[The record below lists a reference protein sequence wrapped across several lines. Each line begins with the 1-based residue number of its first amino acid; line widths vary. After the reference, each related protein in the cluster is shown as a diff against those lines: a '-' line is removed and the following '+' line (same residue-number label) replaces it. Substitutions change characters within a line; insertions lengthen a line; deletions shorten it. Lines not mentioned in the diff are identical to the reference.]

1 MTKLA
6 MLKLFFIVLVIMFF
20 GGIIWSMINGYR
32 YFCEG
37 LKACDQSGV
46 VLEWDVFWRRNFD
59 SFLITLAG
67 SIFITFMLVKDKVKG
82 RDGSK

>member
-1 MTKLA
+1 MTKFSIF
-6 MLKLFFIVLVIMFF
+6 KLYCVVVIILFI
-20 GGIIWSMINGYR
+20 GGMIWSVINGYR

-67 SIFITFMLVKDKVKG
+67 SIFITFMLVKDRVKG
-82 RDGSK
+82 KDRSD